1 MAIAHQP
8 FGQDVQQVTADEFGS
23 GQGHD
28 FGAVLPVVFV
38 TLPNPVL
45 VHAQQAT
52 VADRAAV
59 SVASQ
64 VIHHT
69 LGVVQTML
77 GIDNPVL
84 THQAVEQAIHFTRVR
99 YPEQLACVGGLAQ
112 Q

>member
-38 TLPNPVL
+38 TQPNPVL

-52 VADRAAV
+52 VADRDAM

-84 THQAVEQAIHFTRVR
+84 THLIWSLVMAVFIYRM
-99 YPEQLACVGGLAQ
+99 L
-112 Q
+112 